1 MRIKFATLLLF
12 FSVYVMG
19 QEIQENIQES
29 QTYIDRMAYFKQHP
43 LTEGQII
50 FLGNSLTQA
59 GKWDEYFPNQQPVN
73 RGIAGDNTE
82 GMLARIDE
90 IIAAKP
96 KKLFIMAGIND
107 ISLSRS
113 NKKIINN
120 ISTMIVMIKEG
131 SPDTQIYLQSVLPIN
146 NEVGIYSRLKKK
158 EKTIEKLNKELHKL
172 SKKENLVFINIYP
185 SFLIKK
191 RQLDARYTT
200 DGLHLN
206 EEGYTVWV
214 NQIQYFV
221 EEN

>member
-1 MRIKFATLLLF
+1 MLLLF
-12 FSVYVMG
+12 FSGYMMG
-19 QEIQENIQES
+19 QEIQENK
-29 QTYIDRMAYFKQHP
+29 TYIDRMTYFKQHP

-59 GKWDEYFPNQQPVN
+59 GKWNEYFPSQQPAN

-113 NKKIINN
+113 NKKIVSN

-146 NEVGIYSRLKKK
+146 NEIGIYSRLKKK

-172 SKKENLVFINIYP
+172 SKKENLIFINIYP

-191 RQLDARYTT
+191 RQLNARYTT

-214 NQIQYFV
+214 NQIRNFV